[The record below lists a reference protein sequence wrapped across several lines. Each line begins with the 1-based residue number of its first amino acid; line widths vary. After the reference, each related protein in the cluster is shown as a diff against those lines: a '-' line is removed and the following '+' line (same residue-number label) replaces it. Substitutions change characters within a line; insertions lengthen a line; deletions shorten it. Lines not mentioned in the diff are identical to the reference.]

1 MCLIIFWSTII
12 LLSLDYQLCSRKSRG
27 NTILIG
33 PVRRGIHG
41 TIGAGKS
48 FGMEIR
54 KEHIF
59 TVIVLLSL
67 SFLDTSRLQVIL
79 YDPPFLTPN
88 NIEERSVMFVGVV
101 YDISKVR
108 AYGT

>member
-1 MCLIIFWSTII
+1 MCQT
-12 LLSLDYQLCSRKSRG
+12 CSRK
-27 NTILIG
+27 NQKNIILTG
-33 PVRRGIHG
+33 PVWCGIHG
-41 TIGAGKS
+41 TIGVEKS
-48 FGMEIR
+48 FGMETR